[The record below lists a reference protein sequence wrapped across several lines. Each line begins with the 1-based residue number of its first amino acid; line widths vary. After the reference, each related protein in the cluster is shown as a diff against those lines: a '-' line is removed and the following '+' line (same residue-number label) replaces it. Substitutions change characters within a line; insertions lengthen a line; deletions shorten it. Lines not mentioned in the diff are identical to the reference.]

1 MIPGLGVEICINN
14 FESILVLFLLDF
26 IVMRDDALVTAF
38 PRRKPQVMGSSVCSW
53 PKEITTTKSNHT
65 PRKPSTGSPIGRLSG

>member
-26 IVMRDDALVTAF
+26 IAMRDDALVIAF
-38 PRRKPQVMGSSVCSW
+38 PRRKP
-53 PKEITTTKSNHT
+53 
-65 PRKPSTGSPIGRLSG
+65 